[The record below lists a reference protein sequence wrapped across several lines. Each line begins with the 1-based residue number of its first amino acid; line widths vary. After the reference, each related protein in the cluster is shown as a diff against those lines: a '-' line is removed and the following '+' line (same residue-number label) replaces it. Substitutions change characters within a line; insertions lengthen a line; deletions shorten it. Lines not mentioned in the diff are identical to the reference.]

1 LAAAA
6 VLIFSFISL
15 IIGFVIFIPYF
26 FWIRFLI
33 I

>member
-26 FWIRFLI
+26 F
-33 I
+33 